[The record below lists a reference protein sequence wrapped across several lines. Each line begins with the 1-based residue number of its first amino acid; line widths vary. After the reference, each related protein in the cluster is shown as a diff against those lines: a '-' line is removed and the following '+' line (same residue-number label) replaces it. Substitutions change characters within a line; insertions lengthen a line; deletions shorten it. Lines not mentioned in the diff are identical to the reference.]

1 LPLFKA
7 IFVVNNIEGR
17 EDMKFEKIFKGRFV
31 PGILAALLLMLAAVP
46 VPASAASYV
55 KVMLNGQ
62 VLNFDVPPVIE
73 NNRTLVPFRKIS
85 EAIGATVNWDEN
97 TRTIT
102 AYKGDKTVI
111 LKVGNSTAYVNQN
124 PVKLDAPPVMRKNRT
139 LVPLRFF
146 TEAFGAAVSWENST
160 RTVFIDTGEKLSKYI
175 LGYYYSQSYDDFM
188 KNYDRMSSTAV
199 KWYTLD
205 DNGDVTDNYASPR
218 WIKVPDGYEEV
229 IKLSKEKG
237 LKIFMLLFEMDGNK
251 LQKVLSTMESRKRLV
266 NQIMTVVEREGYDG
280 VNIDFEFL
288 KAQDKDKFNEFIKG
302 LSEALHAGGKSLNLS
317 LPVKTE
323 KADWWPGYDY
333 ETLGKYSDFV
343 VLMAYDKNP
352 ASPEPQSGIDWVE
365 EVVDYAIARIP
376 AEKVVL
382 GIGYY
387 GYDWASN
394 GSKYTVLA
402 TRNGTT
408 IPGLLFADELK
419 EKYGL
424 KLTLDKKSG
433 LAYGTYT
440 DANGVFHQIWMES
453 EASVDAKAK
462 LVIRKGLKGIALW
475 RLGYTTPSLW
485 DTLLSN
491 FKPAKE

>member
-1 LPLFKA
+1 
-7 IFVVNNIEGR
+7 
-17 EDMKFEKIFKGRFV
+17 MKLEKIFKGRFV

-46 VPASAASYV
+46 APVSAAGYV
-55 KVMLNGQ
+55 RVMLNGQ
-62 VLNFDVPPVIE
+62 ELDFDVPPAIE
-73 NNRTLVPFRKIS
+73 NNRTMVPFRKIG
-85 EAIGATVNWDEN
+85 EAIGASVNWDQR

-102 AYKGDKTVI
+102 AYKGDKTVV
-111 LKVGNSTAYVNQN
+111 LKVGSSTAYVNKN
-124 PVKLDAPPVMRKNRT
+124 PVKLDAPPVVRKDRT

-146 TEAFGAAVSWENST
+146 SEVFGAAVSWKSAT
-160 RTVFIDTGEKLSKYI
+160 RTVIIDTGDKLYKYI
-175 LGYYYSQSYDDFM
+175 LGYYYSQSYNDFI
-188 KNYDRMSSTAV
+188 NNVDRMSSTAV

-218 WIKVPDGYEEV
+218 WIMVPDGYEEV

-237 LKIFMLLFEMDGNK
+237 VKIYMLLFEMDGSK
-251 LQKVLSTMESRKRLV
+251 LQKVLSTLESRKRLV

-288 KAQDKDKFNEFIKG
+288 KAADKDKFNEFIQG
-302 LSEALHAGGKSLNLS
+302 LSEALHARGKSLNLS

-333 ETLGKYSDFV
+333 EILGKYSDFV

-387 GYDWASN
+387 GYDWAGN

-408 IPGLLFADELK
+408 IPGILFADELSAN
-419 EKYGL
+419 YGL

-433 LAYGTYT
+433 MAYGTYT
-440 DANGVFHQIWMES
+440 DANGVFHRIWMEN

-485 DTLLSN
+485 ETILEN
-491 FKPAKE
+491 FNPAKE